1 MFFSISMW
9 RWCFIPVILFLTSPV
24 ILFFDIFLDLV
35 SIIVFFDWCLLLH
48 VFQWLVLSLGIQSQ
62 QFLRIL
68 IFQELPS
75 LVAGKAV
82 FFLTSEHLGNATK
95 LFMIWIVSSSN
106 LFKKF
111 KYIYFLHKFWILAFS
126 FCEKFWK

>member
-35 SIIVFFDWCLLLH
+35 SIIVFFDWCLLLY

-75 LVAGKAV
+75 LVAGKTV

-111 KYIYFLHKFWILAFS
+111 KYIYFLHKFGILAFS